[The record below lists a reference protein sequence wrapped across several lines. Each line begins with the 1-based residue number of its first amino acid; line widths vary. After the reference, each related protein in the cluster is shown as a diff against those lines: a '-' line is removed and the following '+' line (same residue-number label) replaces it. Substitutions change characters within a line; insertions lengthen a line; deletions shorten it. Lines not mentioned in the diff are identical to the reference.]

1 MKRVDA
7 ANGLESLN
15 QVTFGFGQPSTLQA
29 NEILLPS
36 SILTPCNGIR
46 NFGGCEF
53 GWSLLCPLR
62 DSRGLSK
69 YLKASGLVIGVL
81 STPDLDGC
89 LLDCCVDGRSK
100 YLKASGLTIGVVS
113 M

>member
-53 GWSLLCPLR
+53 G
-62 DSRGLSK
+62 
-69 YLKASGLVIGVL
+69 
-81 STPDLDGC
+81 
-89 LLDCCVDGRSK
+89 
-100 YLKASGLTIGVVS
+100 
-113 M
+113 